1 MNRNKD
7 LVQEILK
14 CCEKREEIL
23 RKDQPISR
31 YNHYFDK
38 MRKLARQLINE
49 NRQDELLPYID
60 SESINIRAEI
70 ALILF
75 HFYPE
80 KCTQILQEISDMTI
94 PTGLPRHLVLVA
106 ASAHNALKYGI
117 PKEYP

>member
-1 MNRNKD
+1 MMKNKD

-14 CCEKREEIL
+14 CCEKREDIL
-23 RKDQPISR
+23 RKEQPISR

-49 NRQDELLPYID
+49 NRQDELLPYLD
-60 SESINIRAEI
+60 SENISIRFDVAG
-70 ALILF
+70 LLF
-75 HFYPE
+75 HSYPE

-94 PTGLPRHLVLVA
+94 PTGLPRHLALVA

-117 PKEYP
+117 PKDYP